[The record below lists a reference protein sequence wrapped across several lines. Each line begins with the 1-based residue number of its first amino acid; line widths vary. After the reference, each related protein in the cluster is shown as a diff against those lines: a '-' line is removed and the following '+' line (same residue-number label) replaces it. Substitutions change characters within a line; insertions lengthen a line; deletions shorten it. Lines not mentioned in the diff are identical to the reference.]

1 LQIGLEAY
9 DCSVNFTD
17 VDDIVNDDGDGKMKL
32 PDGNTFRDVTS
43 ASNLP
48 PTTAAD
54 IAAYLHQH
62 GAMLDASAVN
72 LYQAR

>member
-1 LQIGLEAY
+1 LEAY
-9 DCSVNFTD
+9 DRNSNFTD
-17 VDDIVNDDGDGKMKL
+17 VDDIVHDDGDWKMKL

-43 ASNLP
+43 TSNLP

-54 IAAYLHQH
+54 IAAYLLQH